1 MKREKTLVL
10 FSYDWDAIEFGR
22 LAGRWP
28 QLTAGFDLFSF
39 PSNLRLAWFDME
51 RFSRLAALRAR
62 LAGARGVVSNHEQ
75 FGALCAALV
84 AERTGWPGTPVEA
97 VLACQHKL
105 HAREIL
111 QRVAPEANV
120 PFCRLETEYGGD
132 IPEQLAYPS
141 YVKPVKAAFSVLA
154 KQVGSRRELVEHT
167 RFESRELWVI
177 RHLVEPFEK
186 IALFRLPDAGS
197 AHSLMLEKPLE
208 GPQYCLDG
216 YFYNGQFRK
225 LGVVDSVMYPGTD
238 AFMRFDYPSRLS
250 GALQREA
257 EQVAI
262 RFMQAIGFNHGLF
275 NMEFIHDRGTG
286 RIKVIEFNPR
296 MASQFSDLYTRVDGV
311 NLHQVALVLEDLVGE
326 VAAGSEPYRGNGN
339 TDLRSTTAPEQLAL
353 RVFGSYVGDL
363 VADDCRQLVLVLC
376 RLEDA
381 FVDND
386 FAAGHDERI
395 DLVRLDNRHL
405 PVVITVRRFEHLDNG
420 VGHTGDVGDG
430 IAVGSQGRRSLDL
443 GELASGLGFQFAV
456 RLGKRREHGMVQEI
470 DSARQ
475 HQRLRPVNSLHPCN
489 LGHTPRSSVPDI
501 SAAGGIRSG
510 AASGRFRP
518 SRGRHPHLP

>member
-275 NMEFIHDRGTG
+275 NMEFIHDRETG

-311 NLHQVALVLEDLVGE
+311 NLHQVALALSHGIDPGTLPVSEPTAGCASSFVYRAFDPAQPVRMPSPLQLQRFREGFGDGLLFRFPRVSSQIQRDFKWLGSYRYGIMHLGGDNPDELRARCEHASALLGWPAPYAEE
-326 VAAGSEPYRGNGN
+326 VAGSAHAQEKFDDWGV
-339 TDLRSTTAPEQLAL
+339 RSET
-353 RVFGSYVGDL
+353 
-363 VADDCRQLVLVLC
+363 
-376 RLEDA
+376 
-381 FVDND
+381 
-386 FAAGHDERI
+386 
-395 DLVRLDNRHL
+395 
-405 PVVITVRRFEHLDNG
+405 EHASAWANS
-420 VGHTGDVGDG
+420 TGD
-430 IAVGSQGRRSLDL
+430 
-443 GELASGLGFQFAV
+443 
-456 RLGKRREHGMVQEI
+456 
-470 DSARQ
+470 
-475 HQRLRPVNSLHPCN
+475 
-489 LGHTPRSSVPDI
+489 
-501 SAAGGIRSG
+501 
-510 AASGRFRP
+510 FR
-518 SRGRHPHLP
+518 